1 MYDKIHKS
9 CNGFCVYVWTV
20 YILWSAVACTTAWEP
35 CLAKRERFETSV
47 IVNVICLYLLALRRA
62 TYIRKFRKDEMTS
75 CRIFFFISSGS
86 ILGPSPSNFSILNTI
101 WGDFTLK
108 KAYQDLRLQKHG
120 LSGKKKKKKLN
131 RKYVYW
137 RRTVD
142 GEHGGTN
149 RTKWPMGEVK
159 KSKTLKWPSFY
170 TFTAQ
175 CITFY

>member
-9 CNGFCVYVWTV
+9 CNGFCVYVWIV
-20 YILWSAVACTTAWEP
+20 YILWSAVACTNAWEP

-120 LSGKKKKKKLN
+120 LSGKKKKLN

-149 RTKWPMGEVK
+149 RTK
-159 KSKTLKWPSFY
+159 
-170 TFTAQ
+170 
-175 CITFY
+175 